1 LSLRMRRPVAFDAHS
16 EIVATGRFVIVDGF
30 EVAGGGI
37 VALLALQVAMMVGA
51 PIPYALYV
59 LIAIVAVIAAGWA
72 MLIVAV
78 VRRRRWAK
86 AQALALET
94 LHPDPL
100 AEAP

>member
-1 LSLRMRRPVAFDAHS
+1 MSEAADFRNALNAAGQPWSRRGV
-16 EIVATGRFVIVDGF
+16 R
-30 EVAGGGI
+30 VAGGGI

>member
-1 LSLRMRRPVAFDAHS
+1 MS
-16 EIVATGRFVIVDGF
+16 EAADFRNALNAAGQPWSRHGTR
-30 EVAGGGI
+30 VAGGGI
-37 VALLALQVAMMVGA
+37 VALLALQVAMMVGV

-59 LIAIVAVIAAGWA
+59 LIAVVAVIAAGWA

-86 AQALALET
+86 AQALALEP

-100 AEAP
+100 TGTP